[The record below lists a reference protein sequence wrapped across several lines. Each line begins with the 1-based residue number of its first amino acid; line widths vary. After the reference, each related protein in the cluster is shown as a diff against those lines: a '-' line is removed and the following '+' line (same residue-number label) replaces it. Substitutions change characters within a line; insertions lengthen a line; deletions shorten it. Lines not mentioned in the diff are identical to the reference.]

1 MKINWTA
8 IGRRVKEHIW
18 GPIGSAV
25 FHVLVITLLLTAA
38 FKPPPAPPPL
48 QLPDV
53 VVVPN
58 ETKMP
63 LPEIP
68 AKNED
73 PLLAMLKP
81 ELLDPNIPLP
91 EKTPTEEDFN
101 LGGNVLGNSGIG
113 DSGSPGGKKPF
124 SLGKNGEGPGLDIG
138 ETIQGPYHLRGLGN
152 GAYDNRSDQG
162 KKGALKIAGPWVP
175 VIEGSIYRA
184 LLWLQANQND
194 DGSWGPNPKTPGDVA
209 RTGLA
214 LLAFLGY
221 GQTTKSADFGVTV
234 EKGINWLKDQQQ
246 ATGPFNQNPYMHGI
260 ATYAIC
266 ESYGMTRIPELREAM
281 DKAVDVIVQ
290 GQQKP
295 GGGWDYNYA
304 KGARRDTSVSAWQI
318 QALKAAVIAGC
329 TVPGLKEAL
338 ELAAKDLKSV
348 QDPGTG
354 RFGYDHRG
362 GGSWA
367 MTGAGV
373 LCLQIL
379 GYGSDAQTLLGL
391 RALQGYTPK
400 WEEGGDWAHYGMY
413 YITQAKFQESAA
425 AFSAWNPVFVPL
437 YCRNQNKDGS
447 WSAMKKSNEEGQGA
461 VYTTTL
467 SALTLEVFVRVL
479 PSYTGKVFTENAPP
493 GRVPT
498 PATTNSG
505 DVVVKLM

>member
-1 MKINWTA
+1 MKSNWTA
-8 IGRRVKEHIW
+8 IARRVKEHIW

-38 FKPPPAPPPL
+38 FKPPPTPPPL
-48 QLPDV
+48 QIPDV
-53 VVVPN
+53 VVIPN
-58 ETKMP
+58 ETKTP
-63 LPEIP
+63 PSAVP
-68 AKNED
+68 TKNED
-73 PLLAMLKP
+73 MLLAMLKP
-81 ELLDPNIPLP
+81 ELLDPKTPLP
-91 EKTPTEEDFN
+91 EKDPTEEDFN
-101 LGGNVLGNSGIG
+101 LGGKVLGNEGGG
-113 DSGSPGGKKPF
+113 DSGSPGSKQLF
-124 SLGKNGEGPGLDIG
+124 SAGSGGEGPGLDFGDTFEGRHYISG
-138 ETIQGPYHLRGLGN
+138 FGR
-152 GAYDNRSDQG
+152 GAYSNRFG
-162 KKGALKIAGPWVP
+162 PGRKGALTIAGRWVGP
-175 VIEGSIYRA
+175 ITDSIYRA
-184 LLWLQANQND
+184 LLWLKAAQND

-221 GQTTKSADFGVTV
+221 GQTTASADFGVTV
-234 EKGINWLKDQQQ
+234 EKGLDWLKGQQQ
-246 ATGPFNQNPYMHGI
+246 ATGHFNQNPYMHGI

-266 ESYGMTRIPELREAM
+266 ESFGMTRIPTLQEAM
-281 DKAVDVIVQ
+281 DKAVDVILQ

-348 QDPGTG
+348 QDPASG
-354 RFGYDHRG
+354 RFGYEHRG
-362 GGSWA
+362 NGSWA

-373 LCLQIL
+373 LCLQML
-379 GYGSDAQTLLGL
+379 GSGRDNETLLGL
-391 RALQGYTPK
+391 KALQGYTPK

-467 SALTLEVFVRVL
+467 ATLTLEVFVRVL
-479 PSYTGKVFTENAPP
+479 PSYTGKVFTDN
-493 GRVPT
+493 VK
-498 PATTNSG
+498 PATTNAG